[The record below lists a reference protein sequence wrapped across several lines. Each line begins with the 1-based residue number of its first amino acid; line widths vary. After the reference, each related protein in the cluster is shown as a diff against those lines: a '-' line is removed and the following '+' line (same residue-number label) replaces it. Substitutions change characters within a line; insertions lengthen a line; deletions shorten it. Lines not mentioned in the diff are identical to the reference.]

1 MLHDWP
7 LLRYQIEVFKSTD
20 HIKFNLQSV
29 AMDLK
34 QTTKLCIF
42 SVSRRWS
49 KLKRGLYTMGFDFYS
64 TVVLRVLIRSSSVN
78 SKQTETGFNKL
89 VCTTSSQLL
98 YNWTWMCFWVVMVV
112 VVVVVVCV
120 CVYYPFAV
128 GAFINIVLLALE
140 GFCWGVWLAELLGVI
155 GSANCRIIL
164 MTQTT
169 AP

>member
-49 KLKRGLYTMGFDFYS
+49 KLKRGLYTMGFDFYG

-112 VVVVVVCV
+112 VVVCVCV
-120 CVYYPFAV
+120 CLLSICSRSFHKYCVISIGRVLLRSLVGGAV
-128 GAFINIVLLALE
+128 G
-140 GFCWGVWLAELLGVI
+140 GYWFCQL
-155 GSANCRIIL
+155 
-164 MTQTT
+164 
-169 AP
+169 